1 MWYTR
6 CNMRNFLTFTLFLFS
21 IYVEGQFLSAPG
33 TYIHARNASNTSDR
47 ETVIWSEDFAN
58 GIPTTWSNSGAPSL
72 AIWEYRGPSTNP
84 NQLVGSRGSCLPNGN
99 VGEAIT
105 SSSASNGFVIFDSN
119 YWDNNLNPCTVDN
132 FGTGQAPGPHLSY
145 LTTPSIDLTGFP
157 SAVLEFEQYIR
168 YYLGNTRV
176 EISIA
181 NGPWE
186 VLYTNVLDQGITTQN
201 AQTIRMP
208 LPATAGNQS
217 NVKLRFV
224 YDGLYYFWQMDDV
237 RILQGFENDLIIEN
251 SSYGD
256 FDLNN
261 PNHNT
266 GFEMMEY
273 TQYPSAFAPL
283 VHLESNVFNLGTNIQ
298 TNVALNGRL
307 INDNSGALIFESN
320 SPILADLAPGADSV
334 LVAGEFQIDP
344 TVSHYSAYFNSLQ
357 TETDEN
363 IFNQIEWLQFD
374 VTPVT
379 YARDENNLGSMFLPS
394 EAYADA
400 PFEMG
405 AVYLLPSSGQ
415 QLHSVSVAI
424 GEGTTLPSSVY
435 ATVFTFSLSSGIGA
449 ALATTPDF
457 AITEADINP
466 FGGASMKV
474 LSFDTP
480 VNLSQGLYLVAVGSP
495 NSAFEAVIGLSGKS
509 EDLSA
514 WVRFNNSNTELFYLT
529 RTPMIRMNFGPV
541 TNITEQSFG
550 QVFQIYPNPA
560 NESLSI
566 LLNEKES
573 AFIEIFDQTGRLL
586 HSQKTAVL
594 TGKIEMNIADFS
606 NGIYTLRVTESNR
619 SSSQIF
625 IKQ

>member
-1 MWYTR
+1 MWYTHY
-6 CNMRNFLTFTLFLFS
+6 NMRSFLTLALILFS

-33 TYIHARNASNTSDR
+33 TYIHARNASNHSDR
-47 ETVIWSEDFAN
+47 EIYIWSEDFAD
-58 GIPTTWSNSGAPSL
+58 GIPTSWNNSGAPAL

-84 NQLVGSRGSCLPNGN
+84 NQLVGSRGSCLPDGN

-105 SSSASNGFVIFDSN
+105 SSTASSGFVIFDSN
-119 YWDNNLNPCTVDN
+119 YWDNNLNPCTVEN

-145 LTTPSIDLTGFP
+145 LTTPSINLTGFP
-157 SAVLEFEQYIR
+157 NSVLEFEQYIH

-186 VLYTNVLDQGITTQN
+186 VLYTNILDQGITTQN
-201 AQTIRMP
+201 AQTVRMP
-208 LPATAGNQS
+208 LPASAGNQS
-217 NVKLRFV
+217 DVKLRFA
-224 YDGLYYFWQMDDV
+224 YDGLYYFWQLDDI
-237 RILQGFENDLIIEN
+237 RILQGYANDLIIEN

-261 PNHNT
+261 PNHTT

-273 TQYPSAFAPL
+273 TQYPSVFAPL
-283 VHLESNVFNLGTNIQ
+283 VHLESNVFNLGTNVQ
-298 TNVALNGRL
+298 TNVALNARI
-307 INDNSGALIFESN
+307 INDNSGVLIFESN
-320 SPILADLAPGADSV
+320 SPLLADLAPGADSV
-334 LVAGEFQIDP
+334 LVAGDFQIDP
-344 TVSHYSAYFNSLQ
+344 SVSHYSAYFNSLQ
-357 TETDEN
+357 SETDEN
-363 IFNQIEWLQFD
+363 ILNQIEWLQFD

-379 YARDENNLGSMFLPS
+379 YARDENSLGSMFLPS

-405 AVYLLPSSGQ
+405 TVYLLPSSGQ

-435 ATVFTFSLSSGIGA
+435 ATVFPFSIATGIGA
-449 ALATTPDF
+449 AIATTQDF
-457 AITEADINP
+457 AIAEADINS

-495 NSAFEAVIGLSGKS
+495 NSAFQAVIGLSGKS

-514 WVRFNNSNTELFYLT
+514 WVRFNNSNTDLFYLT
-529 RTPMIRMNFGPV
+529 RTPMIRMNFGIV
-541 TNITEQSFG
+541 SDVTEQSFG
-550 QVFQIYPNPA
+550 QSFQIYPNPA
-560 NESLSI
+560 TESLSI

-573 AFIEIFDQTGRLL
+573 ALIEIFDQTGRRV
-586 HSQKTAVL
+586 HSQKSNTEVL
-594 TGKIEMNIADFS
+594 KIELNVSDFS
-606 NGIYTLRVTESNR
+606 AGIYTVKVIQANR
-619 SSSQIF
+619 SSEQIF

>member
-1 MWYTR
+1 MYTR
-6 CNMRNFLTFTLFLFS
+6 YNMRSFLTFALILFS
-21 IYVEGQFLSAPG
+21 FYVEGQFLSAPG
-33 TYIHARNASNTSDR
+33 TYIQARNESNTSDR

-58 GIPTTWSNSGAPSL
+58 GIPANWSNSGAPAL
-72 AIWEYRGPSTNP
+72 AIWEYRGPGTNP
-84 NQLVGSRGSCLPNGN
+84 NYLVGSRGSCLPNGN
-99 VGEAIT
+99 VGEAIASTT
-105 SSSASNGFVIFDSN
+105 SANGFVIFDSN
-119 YWDNNLNPCTVDN
+119 YWDNNLNPCTVNN
-132 FGTGQAPGPHLSY
+132 FGTGQVPGPHLSY
-145 LTTPSIDLTGFP
+145 LTTASIDLTGF
-157 SAVLEFEQYIR
+157 ANVALEFEQYIR

-186 VLYTNVLDQGITTQN
+186 ALYTNVLDQGITTAN
-201 AQTIRMP
+201 TQTVRMP
-208 LPATAGNQS
+208 LPAAAGNQS

-224 YDGLYYFWQMDDV
+224 YDGLYYFWQLDDI
-237 RILQGFENDLIIEN
+237 RIVQGYANDLLIEH

-256 FDLNN
+256 FDFNN
-261 PNHNT
+261 PDHTT

-283 VHLESNVFNLGTNIQ
+283 VHLKSNVFNFGTNAQ
-298 TNVALNGRL
+298 NNVAVNARL
-307 INDNSGALIFESN
+307 VDDNSSALLYN
-320 SPILADLAPGADSV
+320 VTSPILPNLAPGADSV
-334 LVAGEFQIDP
+334 LFAGEFQMAP
-344 TVSHYSAYFNSLQ
+344 TVSDYSVYLNSLQ

-363 IFNQIEWLQFD
+363 TGNNLDTLHFKI
-374 VTPVT
+374 TPVT
-379 YARDENNLGSMFLPS
+379 YARDKNSLGSMFLPS
-394 EAYADA
+394 ATFADA
-400 PFEMG
+400 SFEMG

-435 ATVFTFSLSSGIGA
+435 ATVFPFSLATGIGA
-449 ALATTPDF
+449 AIASTPDF
-457 AITEADINP
+457 AITEADINS

-495 NSAFEAVIGLSGKS
+495 NSAFQAVIGLSGKS

-514 WVRFNNSNTELFYLT
+514 WVRFNNSNTALFYLT

-541 TNITEQSFG
+541 SNITEQSFG
-550 QVFQIYPNPA
+550 QSFQIYPNPA
-560 NESLSI
+560 NESISI

-573 AFIEIFDQTGRLL
+573 ALIDIFDETGRRI
-586 HSQKTAVL
+586 HSQTSHTEVL
-594 TGKIEMNIADFS
+594 KIELNISEFS
-606 NGIYTLRVTESNR
+606 TGIYTVRVTQANR
-619 SSSQIF
+619 SSAQIF

>member
-1 MWYTR
+1 
-6 CNMRNFLTFTLFLFS
+6 MRSFLTLAMFLFS

-33 TYIHARNASNTSDR
+33 TYIQARNASNPSDR
-47 ETVIWSEDFAN
+47 EIYIWSEDFAN
-58 GIPTTWSNSGAPSL
+58 GIPTTWNNSGAPTQ
-72 AIWEYRGPSTNP
+72 AVWEYRGPSTNP
-84 NQLVGSRGSCLPNGN
+84 NQLVGSRGSCLPDGN
-99 VGEAIT
+99 VGEAMT
-105 SSSASNGFVIFDSN
+105 SSTASNGFVIFDSN
-119 YWDNNLNPCTVDN
+119 YWDNNLNPCTVEN

-145 LTTPSIDLTGFP
+145 LTTPSINLTGFP
-157 SAVLEFEQYIR
+157 NSVLEFEQYIR

-186 VLYTNVLDQGITTQN
+186 VLYTNILDQGITTEN
-201 AQTIRMP
+201 TQTVRMP
-208 LPATAGNQS
+208 LPASAGNQS
-217 NVKLRFV
+217 NVQLRFV
-224 YDGLYYFWQMDDV
+224 YDGLYYFWQLDDI
-237 RILQGFENDLIIEN
+237 RIVQGYANDLIIEN

-261 PNHNT
+261 PDHTT

-283 VHLESNVFNLGTNIQ
+283 VHLKSNVFNLGANVQ
-298 TNVALNGRL
+298 TNVTLNARI
-307 INDNSGALIFESN
+307 INDNSGVLIFDSN
-320 SPILADLAPGADSV
+320 SPILADLSPGADSV

-363 IFNQIEWLQFD
+363 ILNQIEWLQFD

-379 YARDENNLGSMFLPS
+379 YARDENSLGSMFLPS
-394 EAYADA
+394 EAYADV

-435 ATVFTFSLSSGIGA
+435 ATIFPFSISSGIGA
-449 ALATTPDF
+449 AIATTQDF
-457 AITEADINP
+457 AITEADINA

-495 NSAFEAVIGLSGKS
+495 NSAFQAVIGLSGKS

-514 WVRFNNSNTELFYLT
+514 WVRFNNSNTDLFYLT
-529 RTPMIRMNFGPV
+529 RTPMIRMNFGV
-541 TNITEQSFG
+541 VSDVTEQSFG
-550 QVFQIYPNPA
+550 NTFHCFPNPA
-560 NESLSI
+560 NESISI
-566 LLNEKES
+566 VLGGNES
-573 AFIEIFDQTGRLL
+573 ALVELFDATGRLI
-586 HSQKTAVL
+586 HSQKIAAL
-594 TGKIEMNIADFS
+594 TGRIEMNIADFS
-606 NGIYTLRVTESNR
+606 TGIYTLRVTESNR

-625 IKQ
+625 IKE

>member
-1 MWYTR
+1 
-6 CNMRNFLTFTLFLFS
+6 MRSFLTLALIFFS

-33 TYIHARNASNTSDR
+33 TYVHARNNNTADR

-58 GIPTTWSNSGAPSL
+58 GIPATWSNSGAPAL

-84 NQLVGSRGSCLPNGN
+84 NQLVGSRGSCLPDGN
-99 VGEAIT
+99 VGEAIASST
-105 SSSASNGFVIFDSN
+105 SANGFIIFDSN

-132 FGTGQAPGPHLSY
+132 FGTGQAPGPHLAY
-145 LTTPSIDLTGFP
+145 LTTAPIDLTGFAN
-157 SAVLEFEQYIR
+157 SALVFEQYIR

-186 VLYTNVLDQGITTQN
+186 VLYSNVLDQGITTQN
-201 AQTIRMP
+201 PQTVRMP
-208 LPATAGNQS
+208 LPVAAGNQS

-224 YDGLYYFWQMDDV
+224 YDGLYYFWQLDDI
-237 RILQGFENDLIIEN
+237 RIVQGYANDLLIEN

-256 FDLNN
+256 FDFNN
-261 PNHNT
+261 PDHTT

-283 VHLESNVFNLGTNIQ
+283 VHLKSDVFNFGTNAQ
-298 TNVALNGRL
+298 NNVALNARL
-307 INDNSGALIFESN
+307 VNDNTSALLYEN
-320 SPILADLAPGADSV
+320 TSPILPSLAPGADSV
-334 LVAGEFQIDP
+334 LFAGEFQMEQV
-344 TVSHYSAYFNSLQ
+344 VSDYSVYFNSLQ
-357 TETDEN
+357 SETDEN
-363 IFNQIEWLQFD
+363 ADNNLDTLHFKI
-374 VTPVT
+374 TPVT
-379 YARDENNLGSMFLPS
+379 YARDKNSLGSMFLPS
-394 EAYADA
+394 ATFADA

-415 QLHSVSVAI
+415 QLHSVSVGI

-435 ATVFTFSLSSGIGA
+435 ATVFPFSLSTGIGGA
-449 ALATTPDF
+449 IATTQDF
-457 AITEADINP
+457 AITQADINT
-466 FGGASMKV
+466 FGGATMKV

-495 NSAFEAVIGLSGKS
+495 NSAFQAVIGLSGKS

-514 WVRFNNSNTELFYLT
+514 WVRFNNSNTDLFYLT

-541 TNITEQSFG
+541 SNITEQSFG
-550 QVFQIYPNPA
+550 SRFHCFPNPA
-560 NESLSI
+560 NESISI
-566 LLNEKES
+566 ILDGKETV
-573 AFIEIFDQTGRLL
+573 IVEVFDQTGRLL
-586 HSQKTAVL
+586 LSQKQSAL
-594 TGKIEMNIADFS
+594 SGKIEMNIAEFS
-606 NGIYTLRVTESNR
+606 PGIYTVRVTESNR

>member
-1 MWYTR
+1 
-6 CNMRNFLTFTLFLFS
+6 MRNFLTFTLFLFS

>member
-1 MWYTR
+1 
-6 CNMRNFLTFTLFLFS
+6 MRSFLTLALILFS

-33 TYIHARNASNTSDR
+33 TYIHARNVSNPSDR
-47 ETVIWSEDFAN
+47 EIYIWSEDFAD
-58 GIPTTWSNSGAPSL
+58 GIPTTWNNSGAPTQ
-72 AIWEYRGPSTNP
+72 AVWEYRGPSTNP
-84 NQLVGSRGSCLPNGN
+84 NQLVGSRGSCLPDGN
-99 VGEAIT
+99 VGEAMT
-105 SSSASNGFVIFDSN
+105 SSTASNGFVIFDSN
-119 YWDNNLNPCTVDN
+119 YWDNNLNPCTVEN

-145 LTTPSIDLTGFP
+145 LTTPSINLSGFP
-157 SAVLEFEQYIR
+157 NSVLEFEQYIR

-186 VLYTNVLDQGITTQN
+186 VLYTNILDQGITTEN
-201 AQTIRMP
+201 TQTVRMP
-208 LPATAGNQS
+208 LPASAGNQS
-217 NVKLRFV
+217 NVQLRFV
-224 YDGLYYFWQMDDV
+224 YDGLYYFWQLDDI
-237 RILQGFENDLIIEN
+237 RIVQGYANDLIIEN

-261 PNHNT
+261 PDHTT

-283 VHLESNVFNLGTNIQ
+283 VHLKSNVFNLGTNVQ
-298 TNVALNGRL
+298 TNVALNARI
-307 INDNSGALIFESN
+307 INDNSGVLIFENN
-320 SPILADLAPGADSV
+320 SPTLADLAPGADSV

-363 IFNQIEWLQFD
+363 ILNQIEWLQFD

-379 YARDENNLGSMFLPS
+379 YARDENSLGSMFLPS
-394 EAYADA
+394 EAYADV

-435 ATVFTFSLSSGIGA
+435 ATIFPFSISSGIGA
-449 ALATTPDF
+449 AIATTQDF
-457 AITEADINP
+457 AITEADINA

-495 NSAFEAVIGLSGKS
+495 NSAFQAVIGLSGKS

-514 WVRFNNSNTELFYLT
+514 WVRFNNSNTDLFYLT
-529 RTPMIRMNFGPV
+529 RTPMIRMNFGV
-541 TNITEQSFG
+541 VSDVTEQSFG
-550 QVFQIYPNPA
+550 NTFHCFPNPA
-560 NESLSI
+560 NESISI
-566 LLNEKES
+566 VLGGNES
-573 AFIEIFDQTGRLL
+573 ALVELFDATGRLI
-586 HSQKTAVL
+586 HSQKIAAL
-594 TGKIEMNIADFS
+594 TGRIEMNIADFS
-606 NGIYTLRVTESNR
+606 TGIYTLRVTESNR

-625 IKQ
+625 IKE

>member
-1 MWYTR
+1 
-6 CNMRNFLTFTLFLFS
+6 MRSFLTLALVLFS

-47 ETVIWSEDFAN
+47 EIYIWSEDFAD
-58 GIPTTWSNSGAPSL
+58 GIPTTWNNSGAPTL
-72 AIWEYRGPSTNP
+72 AVWEYRGPSTNP
-84 NQLVGSRGSCLPNGN
+84 NQLVGSRGSCLPDGN
-99 VGEAIT
+99 VGEAMT
-105 SSSASNGFVIFDSN
+105 SSTASNGFVIFDSN

-145 LTTPSIDLTGFP
+145 LTTPSINLSGFP
-157 SAVLEFEQYIR
+157 NSVLEFEQYIR

-186 VLYTNVLDQGITTQN
+186 VLYTNILDQGITTAN
-201 AQTIRMP
+201 TQTVRMP
-208 LPATAGNQS
+208 LPAIAGNQS

-224 YDGLYYFWQMDDV
+224 YDGLYYFWQLDDI
-237 RILQGFENDLIIEN
+237 RIVQGYANDLIIEN

-256 FDLNN
+256 FDFNN
-261 PNHNT
+261 PDHTT

-273 TQYPSAFAPL
+273 TQYPSVFAPL
-283 VHLESNVFNLGTNIQ
+283 VHLESSVFNLGTNIQ
-298 TNVALNGRL
+298 TNVALNARI
-307 INDNSGALIFESN
+307 INDNSGVLIYESN

-363 IFNQIEWLQFD
+363 ILNQIEWLQFD

-449 ALATTPDF
+449 AIATTPDF
-457 AITEADINP
+457 AITEADINA
-466 FGGASMKV
+466 FGEASMKV

-495 NSAFEAVIGLSGKS
+495 NSAFQTVIGLSGKS

-514 WVRFNNSNTELFYLT
+514 WVRFNNSNTDLFYLT
-529 RTPMIRMNFGPV
+529 RTPMIRMNFGV
-541 TNITEQSFG
+541 VSDVTEQSFG
-550 QVFQIYPNPA
+550 SSFQCFPNPA
-560 NESLSI
+560 NESISI
-566 LLNEKES
+566 VLGGNES
-573 AFIEIFDQTGRLL
+573 ALVELFDATGRLL

-594 TGKIEMNIADFS
+594 TGKIEINIADFS

>member
-1 MWYTR
+1 
-6 CNMRNFLTFTLFLFS
+6 MRSFLTFALILFS
-21 IYVEGQFLSAPG
+21 FYVEGQFLSAPG

-58 GIPTTWSNSGAPSL
+58 GIPATWSNSGAPTL
-72 AIWEYRGPSTNP
+72 AVWEYRGPSTNP
-84 NQLVGSRGSCLPNGN
+84 NQLVGSRGSCLPDGN
-99 VGEAIT
+99 VGEAIASTT
-105 SSSASNGFVIFDSN
+105 SANGFVIFDSN

-132 FGTGQAPGPHLSY
+132 FGSGQAPGPHLSY
-145 LTTPSIDLTGFP
+145 LTTSPIDLTGFP
-157 SAVLEFEQYIR
+157 NAVLEFEQYIR

-186 VLYTNVLDQGITTQN
+186 VLYTNTLDQGITTANTQL
-201 AQTIRMP
+201 ARMP

-224 YDGLYYFWQMDDV
+224 YDGLYYFWQLDDI
-237 RILQGFENDLIIEN
+237 RIIQGYDNDLIIEN

-256 FDLNN
+256 FDFNN
-261 PNHNT
+261 PDHTT

-273 TQYPSAFAPL
+273 TQYPSVFAPI
-283 VHLESNVFNLGTNIQ
+283 VHFKSNVFNLGTNVQ
-298 TNVALNGRL
+298 TNVALNARL
-307 INDNSGALIFESN
+307 IDDNSGALLFESN
-320 SPILADLAPGADSV
+320 SPILSALAPGADSV

-344 TVSHYSAYFNSLQ
+344 TVSHYSAYFNGLQ
-357 TETDEN
+357 TETDGN
-363 IFNQIEWLQFD
+363 IFNQIDWLQFD

-379 YARDENNLGSMFLPS
+379 YARDENSLGSMFLPS
-394 EAYADA
+394 AAYADA

-435 ATVFTFSLSSGIGA
+435 ATVFPFSLATGIGA
-449 ALATTPDF
+449 AIASTPDF
-457 AITEADINP
+457 AITEADINS

-495 NSAFEAVIGLSGKS
+495 NSAFQAVIGLSGKS

-514 WVRFNNSNTELFYLT
+514 WVRFNNSNNDLFYLT

-541 TNITEQSFG
+541 SNITEQSFG

-573 AFIEIFDQTGRLL
+573 AFIEIFDQTGRRV
-586 HSQKTAVL
+586 HSQKSSTEVL
-594 TGKIEMNIADFS
+594 NIEMNVSEFS
-606 NGIYTLRVTESNR
+606 AGIYTVKVIQANH

-625 IKQ
+625 IKE

>member
-1 MWYTR
+1 
-6 CNMRNFLTFTLFLFS
+6 MRSFLTFTLFLFS

-58 GIPTTWSNSGAPSL
+58 GIPTTWNNSGAPSL
-72 AIWEYRGPSTNP
+72 AVWEYRGPSTNP

-145 LTTPSIDLTGFP
+145 LTTPSINLSGFP
-157 SAVLEFEQYIR
+157 NSVLEFEQYIR

-176 EISIA
+176 EISVA

-186 VLYTNVLDQGITTQN
+186 VLHTNVLEQGITTQN
-201 AQTIRMP
+201 TQKVRMP

-237 RILQGFENDLIIEN
+237 RILQGFANDLIIEN

-261 PNHNT
+261 PDHTT

-298 TNVALNGRL
+298 TNVALNARI
-307 INDNSGALIFESN
+307 INDNSGVLVFESN
-320 SPILADLAPGADSV
+320 SPILPNLSPGADSV

-394 EAYADA
+394 ETYADA

-405 AVYLLPSSGQ
+405 TVYLLPSGQ

-424 GEGTTLPSSVY
+424 GEGTTLPSTVY
-435 ATVFTFSLSSGIGA
+435 ATVFSFSLSAGIGGA
-449 ALATTPDF
+449 IASTQDF
-457 AITEADINP
+457 EITEADINP

-480 VNLSQGLYLVAVGSP
+480 VNLSQGLYLVAVGST
-495 NSAFEAVIGLSGKS
+495 NSAFQTVIGLSGKS

-514 WVRFNNSNTELFYLT
+514 WVRFNNSNTDLFYLT

-541 TNITEQSFG
+541 SDVTEQSFG
-550 QVFQIYPNPA
+550 QSFQIYPNPA
-560 NESLSI
+560 TESLSI

-573 AFIEIFDQTGRLL
+573 ATIEVFDETGRRI
-586 HSQKTAVL
+586 HSQKSNTEVS
-594 TGKIEMNIADFS
+594 KIEMNISGFS
-606 NGIYTLRVTESNR
+606 SGIYTVRVTQANR
-619 SSSQIF
+619 STAQIF

>member
-1 MWYTR
+1 
-6 CNMRNFLTFTLFLFS
+6 MRSFLTFALILFS
-21 IYVEGQFLSAPG
+21 FYVEGQFLSAPG

-58 GIPTTWSNSGAPSL
+58 GIPATWSNSGAPTL
-72 AIWEYRGPSTNP
+72 AVWEYRGPGTNP
-84 NQLVGSRGSCLPNGN
+84 NYLVGSRGSCLPDGN
-99 VGEAIT
+99 VGEAIASTT
-105 SSSASNGFVIFDSN
+105 SANGFVIFDSN

-145 LTTPSIDLTGFP
+145 LTTSPIDLTGFP
-157 SAVLEFEQYIR
+157 NAVLEFEQYIR

-186 VLYTNVLDQGITTQN
+186 VLYTNILDQGITTQN
-201 AQTIRMP
+201 TQTVRMP
-208 LPATAGNQS
+208 LPAAAGNQS

-224 YDGLYYFWQMDDV
+224 YDGLYYFWQLDDI
-237 RILQGFENDLIIEN
+237 RIIQGYDNDLIIEN

-256 FDLNN
+256 FDFNN
-261 PNHNT
+261 PDHST

-273 TQYPSAFAPL
+273 TQYPSVFAPL
-283 VHLESNVFNLGTNIQ
+283 VHFKSNVFNLGTNVQ
-298 TNVALNGRL
+298 TNVALNARL
-307 INDNSGALIFESN
+307 IDDNSGALLFESN
-320 SPILADLAPGADSV
+320 SPILSALAPGADSV

-344 TVSHYSAYFNSLQ
+344 TVSHYSAYFNGLQ
-357 TETDEN
+357 NETDGN
-363 IFNQIEWLQFD
+363 IFNQIDWLQFD

-379 YARDENNLGSMFLPS
+379 YARDENSLGSMFLPS
-394 EAYADA
+394 ETYADA

-415 QLHSVSVAI
+415 QLHSVGVAI

-435 ATVFTFSLSSGIGA
+435 ATVFPFSLATGIGA
-449 ALATTPDF
+449 AIASTPDF
-457 AITEADINP
+457 AITQADINT

-480 VNLSQGLYLVAVGSP
+480 VNLSQGLYLVSVGSP
-495 NSAFEAVIGLSGKS
+495 NSAFQAVIGLSGKS

-514 WVRFNNSNTELFYLT
+514 WVRFNNSNTDLFYLT

-541 TNITEQSFG
+541 SNITEQSFG
-550 QVFQIYPNPA
+550 QLFQIYPNPA

-566 LLNEKES
+566 LLNEKEP
-573 AFIEIFDQTGRLL
+573 ALIEIFDQTGRRI
-586 HSQKTAVL
+586 HSQKSNTEVL
-594 TGKIEMNIADFS
+594 KIEMNVSDFS
-606 NGIYTLRVTESNR
+606 AGIYTVKVIQANH

>member
-1 MWYTR
+1 MYTR
-6 CNMRNFLTFTLFLFS
+6 YNMRSFLTFTLFLFS

-58 GIPTTWSNSGAPSL
+58 GIPTTWNNSGAPSL
-72 AIWEYRGPSTNP
+72 AVWEYRGPSTNP

-105 SSSASNGFVIFDSN
+105 SSTASNGFVIFDSN

-132 FGTGQAPGPHLSY
+132 FGTGQAPGPHLTY

-157 SAVLEFEQYIR
+157 NAVLEFEQYIR

-186 VLYTNVLDQGITTQN
+186 VLYANVLEQGITTQN
-201 AQTIRMP
+201 TQKVRMP

-237 RILQGFENDLIIEN
+237 RILQGFANDLIIEN

-261 PNHNT
+261 PDHTT

-298 TNVALNGRL
+298 TNVELNARL

-320 SPILADLAPGADSV
+320 SPILTDLAPGADSV

-394 EAYADA
+394 EIYADA

-405 AVYLLPSSGQ
+405 TVYLLPSGQ

-424 GEGTTLPSSVY
+424 GEGTTLPSTVY
-435 ATVFTFSLSSGIGA
+435 ATVFSFSLSAGIGGA
-449 ALATTPDF
+449 ISSTQDF
-457 AITEADINP
+457 EITEADINP

-480 VNLSQGLYLVAVGSP
+480 VNLSQGLYLVAVGST
-495 NSAFEAVIGLSGKS
+495 NSAFQTVIGLSGKS

-514 WVRFNNSNTELFYLT
+514 WVRFNNSNTDLFYLT
-529 RTPMIRMNFGPV
+529 RTPMIRMNFGQFS
-541 TNITEQSFG
+541 NITEQSFG

-573 AFIEIFDQTGRLL
+573 ALIEIFDQTGRLV
-586 HSQKTAVL
+586 HSQKSSTEVL
-594 TGKIEMNIADFS
+594 NIEMNVSEFS
-606 NGIYTLRVTESNR
+606 AGIYTVKVIQANH

-625 IKQ
+625 IKE

>member
-1 MWYTR
+1 MYTR
-6 CNMRNFLTFTLFLFS
+6 YNMRSFLTFTLFLFS

-58 GIPTTWSNSGAPSL
+58 GIPTTWNNSGAPSL
-72 AIWEYRGPSTNP
+72 AVWEYRGPSTNP

-145 LTTPSIDLTGFP
+145 LTTPSINLSGFP
-157 SAVLEFEQYIR
+157 NSVLEFEQYIR

-176 EISIA
+176 EISVA

-186 VLYTNVLDQGITTQN
+186 VLHTNVLEQGITTQN
-201 AQTIRMP
+201 TQKVRMP

-237 RILQGFENDLIIEN
+237 RILQGFANDLIIEN

-261 PNHNT
+261 PDHTT

-298 TNVALNGRL
+298 TNVALNARI
-307 INDNSGALIFESN
+307 INDNSGVLVFESN
-320 SPILADLAPGADSV
+320 SPILPNLSPGADSV

-394 EAYADA
+394 ETYADA

-405 AVYLLPSSGQ
+405 TVYLLPSGQ

-424 GEGTTLPSSVY
+424 GEGTTLPSTVY
-435 ATVFTFSLSSGIGA
+435 ATVFSFSLSAGIGGA
-449 ALATTPDF
+449 IASTQDF
-457 AITEADINP
+457 EITEADINP

-480 VNLSQGLYLVAVGSP
+480 VNLSQGLYLVAVGST
-495 NSAFEAVIGLSGKS
+495 NSAFQTVIGLSGKS

-514 WVRFNNSNTELFYLT
+514 WVRFNNSNTDLFYLT

-541 TNITEQSFG
+541 SDVTEQSFG
-550 QVFQIYPNPA
+550 QSFQIYPNPA
-560 NESLSI
+560 TESLSI

-573 AFIEIFDQTGRLL
+573 ATIEVFDETGRRI
-586 HSQKTAVL
+586 HSQKSNTEVS
-594 TGKIEMNIADFS
+594 KIEMNISGFS
-606 NGIYTLRVTESNR
+606 SGIYTVRVTQANR
-619 SSSQIF
+619 STAQIF

>member
-1 MWYTR
+1 
-6 CNMRNFLTFTLFLFS
+6 MRSFLTFTLFLFS

-58 GIPTTWSNSGAPSL
+58 GIPTTWNNSGAPSL
-72 AIWEYRGPSTNP
+72 AVWEYRGPSTNP

-344 TVSHYSAYFNSLQ
+344 AVSHYSAYFNSLQ

-435 ATVFTFSLSSGIGA
+435 ATVFPFSLSSGIGGA
-449 ALATTPDF
+449 IASTQDF
-457 AITEADINP
+457 AITEADINA

-480 VNLSQGLYLVAVGSP
+480 VNLSQGLYLVSVGSL
-495 NSAFEAVIGLSGKS
+495 NSAFQTVIGLSGKS

-514 WVRFNNSNTELFYLT
+514 WVRFNNSNTDLFYLT
-529 RTPMIRMNFGPV
+529 RTPMIRMNFGIV
-541 TNITEQSFG
+541 SDVTEQSFG
-550 QVFQIYPNPA
+550 SSFHCFPNPA
-560 NESLSI
+560 NESISI
-566 LLNEKES
+566 VLGGNES
-573 AFIEIFDQTGRLL
+573 ALVELFDGTGRLL
-586 HSQKTAVL
+586 HSQKTGAL
-594 TGKIEMNIADFS
+594 TGKFEMNIADFS